1 MIRRPPRST
10 LLPYTTL
17 FRSEVVWTKLSTPHL
32 MEVSHTSDVVFAA
45 SQEGGYIFPSFLPAY
60 DSAATLVHLLALLA
74 QTGLRLSKVVAGL
87 PRFHVAHETVVT
99 PWDQKGMVMRSLME
113 RIDRDV
119 VLRSEERRVG

>member
-45 SQEGGYIFPSFLPAY
+45 SQEGGYIFPAFLPAY

-74 QTGLRLSKVVAGL
+74 EDRKSTRLNSSHANISYAVFCLKKKKDTL
-87 PRFHVAHETVVT
+87 
-99 PWDQKGMVMRSLME
+99 
-113 RIDRDV
+113 
-119 VLRSEERRVG
+119 